1 MRSLRVWLLLLAL
14 FTTFQSAP
22 QRAYADDAAPAAAG
36 ESKDGEKKSEK
47 EQESYIVWVI
57 KTSGAI
63 GAVILMLSFYFI
75 TLLVQRY
82 MDMREQV
89 TCPPEVLAQCQQFL
103 EQRDFRGL
111 YTFVKAEQSYFSKL
125 VATGLAEMPHGVGEA
140 REAMDRVAEAET
152 VDMEGRISMFAV
164 MGSLGPMIGLLGT
177 LKGMIGS
184 FGEIA
189 HSGTELKAD
198 KVAEHISEALL
209 LTFEGVAL
217 SVPAIYFFA
226 VFKNR
231 VSHLSVN
238 GALKA
243 DEFLRQVAA
252 ALKQKTPV
260 GPRV

>member
-14 FTTFQSAP
+14 FTTFQSTAP
-22 QRAYADDAAPAAAG
+22 RVYADEAAAAQG
-36 ESKDGEKKSEK
+36 ESKEGEHK
-47 EQESYIVWVI
+47 EEENYFVWVI

-63 GAVILMLSFYFI
+63 GAVILVLSFYFI

-82 MDMREQV
+82 MDMREQI
-89 TCPPEVLAQCQQFL
+89 TCPPEVLAQCQQLL

-125 VATGLAEMPHGVGEA
+125 VSTGLAEMPHGVGEA

-152 VDMEGRISMFAV
+152 VDMERRISMFAV

-184 FGEIA
+184 FEAIARSGE
-189 HSGTELKAD
+189 ELKANV
-198 KVAEHISEALL
+198 VAEHISEALL

-243 DEFLRQVAA
+243 DEFLRQVSA
-252 ALKQKTPV
+252 ALKQKTPMA
-260 GPRV
+260 PRA